1 MAEHW
6 FRRLLRLYPTS
17 FRREFGD
24 LMIELFNQIRSDA
37 NLDTRLG
44 RARFT
49 WKVLRDFIVTASR
62 AWLAVIT
69 HRHVAQPGVSD
80 RLGWRGSLDRSGQD
94 VRYALRSLKKRP
106 GFTAV
111 IVMTLS
117 LGIGANTAI
126 FTLVNEIVL
135 RPLPIGNPSTVVD
148 IFADV
153 PGGNSFSGF
162 SYPDYIDYAERN
174 DVLTELVV
182 LTGRTARL
190 GAAGSGETIRVQ
202 FVSVNY
208 FDLLSIRPAMGRGFR
223 PEEGIR
229 GSANTVAI
237 VSHGYW
243 QRRAGS
249 DPAFLGST
257 ILLNETP
264 FTVIGITAEGFQ
276 GTFIGFPME
285 LWAPIA
291 SAELIL
297 PNFDLTDRA
306 SQGFELMGRLKA
318 NVSISRAQ
326 AAFDLIARELE
337 SEHPA
342 EKRGHRVGIVPTT
355 GIDHSMRGGVMGF
368 LAILMTITGLVLL
381 ITCLNV
387 GNMLL
392 ARATARQKEMAI
404 RVAMGA
410 RRGRLVRQ
418 LLTEALLLF
427 ALGGLGG
434 ALVAERSVRL
444 LLRVSSTQWPL
455 GFSLDLDWRVLSF
468 TAVIALGAALLAG
481 IFPAREALRQDPI
494 RALRVG
500 GDQDTQA
507 ASRLRSAFVVAQIA
521 GAVVLLTGAGLFVR
535 SLWEGVRIDPGF
547 EADRVAATTIN
558 LPETEYSEERGRL
571 LFTRLLEDVTRLPDV
586 TSASI
591 AMRRPIGVSLNPLR
605 IEVPGFEPKADR
617 PELLV
622 DANAI
627 DAKYLATLDIPI
639 LRGRDFLSADDRGP
653 PVVIVNE
660 TMAAR
665 FWRDRDPVG
674 QQFFVDGDA
683 VQVVGVAADS
693 RHLIQDDAPMAHFYV
708 PLAQNYSPRVQ
719 LLVRSDNNPLALR
732 SQLQAAIDGLD
743 PSLPPIHLVTPRET
757 INASLVP
764 QRVAASVTATLGL
777 IGLLLAAL
785 GVYGIVVHAVGRRTK
800 EIGIRMA
807 LGSSATAA
815 VGLVLSAGMKL
826 VIGGVVLG
834 TALSLAAAPLLRSF
848 LVGVHPADP
857 LTIGTVIATFL
868 TVASI
873 ACYLPARRATKIDP
887 TTTLRWE

>member
-24 LMIELFNQIRSDA
+24 LMIELFDQIRSDA

-126 FTLVNEIVL
+126 FTLVNEIIL

-182 LTGRTARL
+182 FTGRTARL
-190 GAAGSGETIRVQ
+190 GAAGSGETISVQ
-202 FVSVNY
+202 FASVNY
-208 FDLLSIRPAMGRGFR
+208 FDLLAVRPAMGRGFR

-229 GSANTVAI
+229 GSAHAVAI

-249 DPAFLGST
+249 DPSFLGST

-342 EKRGHRVGIVPTT
+342 EKRGHGVGIVPTT
-355 GIDHSMRGGVMGF
+355 GHRPFDAGWCDGVPCYINDDH
-368 LAILMTITGLVLL
+368 
-381 ITCLNV
+381 
-387 GNMLL
+387 
-392 ARATARQKEMAI
+392 
-404 RVAMGA
+404 
-410 RRGRLVRQ
+410 RR
-418 LLTEALLLF
+418 
-427 ALGGLGG
+427 
-434 ALVAERSVRL
+434 
-444 LLRVSSTQWPL
+444 
-455 GFSLDLDWRVLSF
+455 
-468 TAVIALGAALLAG
+468 
-481 IFPAREALRQDPI
+481 
-494 RALRVG
+494 
-500 GDQDTQA
+500 
-507 ASRLRSAFVVAQIA
+507 RSA
-521 GAVVLLTGAGLFVR
+521 
-535 SLWEGVRIDPGF
+535 DH
-547 EADRVAATTIN
+547 
-558 LPETEYSEERGRL
+558 
-571 LFTRLLEDVTRLPDV
+571 LLE
-586 TSASI
+586 
-591 AMRRPIGVSLNPLR
+591 RR
-605 IEVPGFEPKADR
+605 
-617 PELLV
+617 
-622 DANAI
+622 
-627 DAKYLATLDIPI
+627 
-639 LRGRDFLSADDRGP
+639 
-653 PVVIVNE
+653 
-660 TMAAR
+660 
-665 FWRDRDPVG
+665 
-674 QQFFVDGDA
+674 
-683 VQVVGVAADS
+683 
-693 RHLIQDDAPMAHFYV
+693 
-708 PLAQNYSPRVQ
+708 
-719 LLVRSDNNPLALR
+719 
-732 SQLQAAIDGLD
+732 
-743 PSLPPIHLVTPRET
+743 
-757 INASLVP
+757 
-764 QRVAASVTATLGL
+764 
-777 IGLLLAAL
+777 
-785 GVYGIVVHAVGRRTK
+785 
-800 EIGIRMA
+800 
-807 LGSSATAA
+807 
-815 VGLVLSAGMKL
+815 
-826 VIGGVVLG
+826 
-834 TALSLAAAPLLRSF
+834 
-848 LVGVHPADP
+848 
-857 LTIGTVIATFL
+857 
-868 TVASI
+868 
-873 ACYLPARRATKIDP
+873 
-887 TTTLRWE
+887 

>member
-6 FRRLLRLYPTS
+6 FRRLLRLYPAS

-24 LMIELFNQIRSDA
+24 LMIELFNEIRSDA
-37 NLDTRLG
+37 NLDTWFG

-49 WKVLRDFIVTASR
+49 WKVLRDFVVTAGH

-69 HRHVAQPGVSD
+69 HTHMAQPDAGE
-80 RLGWRGSLDRSGQD
+80 RHGWRGGLDRTIQD
-94 VRYALRSLKKRP
+94 VRYAFRSLKNRP

-135 RPLPIGNPSTVVD
+135 RPLPIGDPSTVVD

-153 PGGNSFSGF
+153 PGGNSFTGF
-162 SYPDYIDYAERN
+162 SYPDYVDYGERN

-223 PEEGIR
+223 QEEGIR

-243 QRRAGS
+243 QRRAGG
-249 DPAFLGST
+249 DPSFLGST

-285 LWAPIA
+285 IWAPLA

-297 PNFDLTDRA
+297 PNFDLSDRA
-306 SQGFELMGRLKA
+306 SQGFELIGRLKPD
-318 NVSISRAQ
+318 VSISQAQ
-326 AAFDLIARELE
+326 AAFGLIARELE

-342 EKRGHRVGIVPTT
+342 EKRGHGVGIVPTT

-427 ALGGLGG
+427 TLGG
-434 ALVAERSVRL
+434 ALVAERSVRT
-444 LLRVSSTQWPL
+444 LLRLSSTQWPL

-468 TAVIALGAALLAG
+468 TAAIALGAALLAG
-481 IFPAREALRQDPI
+481 LFPVREALRQDPI

-500 GDQDTQA
+500 GNQDTRA
-507 ASRLRSAFVVAQIA
+507 AGRLRSAFVVVQIA

-558 LPETEYSEERGRL
+558 LPETEYGEERGRL
-571 LFTRLLEDVTRLPDV
+571 LFEQLLDDVMRLPEV

-591 AMRRPIGVSLNPLR
+591 AMRRPIGVSLNPRR
-605 IEVPGFEPKADR
+605 IEVPGFEPPADR

-627 DAKYLATLDIPI
+627 DTTYLATMDIPL
-639 LRGRDFLSADDRGP
+639 LRGRDFLPSDDRGP
-653 PVVIVNE
+653 PVAIVNR

-665 FWRDRDPVG
+665 FWRDGHPVG

-683 VQVVGVAADS
+683 LQVIGVAADS
-693 RHLIQDDAPMAHFYV
+693 RHLIQDDAPMAHFYL

-719 LLVRSDNNPLALR
+719 LLVRSDANPLTLR
-732 SQLQAAIDGLD
+732 SQIQAAIDGLD
-743 PSLPPIHLVTPRET
+743 PSLPPIDLVTPRET
-757 INASLVP
+757 IDASLLP
-764 QRVAASVTATLGL
+764 QRVAASVTAMLGL

-785 GVYGIVVHAVGRRTK
+785 GVYGIVVHAVSRRTK

-826 VIGGVVLG
+826 VIGGVVIG

-857 LTIGTVIATFL
+857 LTIGTVVFAFL

-873 ACYLPARRATKIDP
+873 ACLLPARAATKIDP

>member
-6 FRRLLRLYPTS
+6 FRHLLRLYPRS

-24 LMIELFNQIRSDA
+24 LMIELFNEIRSDA
-37 NLDTRLG
+37 NLDTRFG

-69 HRHVAQPGVSD
+69 HTHTHAEQPHAGD
-80 RLGWRGSLDRSGQD
+80 RRGWIDRTGQD
-94 VRYALRSLKKRP
+94 VRYALRTLKKRP
-106 GFTAV
+106 GFTLV

-126 FTLVNEIVL
+126 FTIVNEIVL
-135 RPLPIGNPSTVVD
+135 RPLPIGDPSTVVD

-162 SYPDYIDYAERN
+162 SYPDYLDYRERN
-174 DVLTELVV
+174 DVLADLLVF
-182 LTGRTARL
+182 TGRGVRL

-202 FVSVNY
+202 FTSVNY
-208 FDLLSIRPAMGRGFR
+208 FDLLSVRPAMGRGFR

-229 GSANTVAI
+229 GSANTVAV

-243 QRRAGS
+243 QRRAGG
-249 DPAFLGST
+249 DPSLLGST

-285 LWAPIA
+285 IWAPLE

-297 PNFDLTDRA
+297 PNFGLSDRA
-306 SQGFELMGRLKA
+306 SQGFELLGRLKSD
-318 NVSISRAQ
+318 VSVSQAQ
-326 AAFDLIARELE
+326 ASFDLIARELE

-342 EKRGHRVGIVPTT
+342 EKRGHGVGIVPTT
-355 GIDHSMRGGVMGF
+355 GIDHAMRGGVMGF
-368 LAILMTITGLVLL
+368 LGILMAITGLVLL

-392 ARATARQKEMAI
+392 ARATARGKEMAI
-404 RVAMGA
+404 RIAMGA

-427 ALGGLGG
+427 TLGGLGG

-444 LLRVSSTQWPL
+444 LLRASSTQWPL
-455 GFSLDLDWRVLSF
+455 GFSLDLDWRVLTF
-468 TAVIALGAALLAG
+468 TAVVALGAALLAG
-481 IFPAREALRQDPI
+481 LFPAREALRQDPI
-494 RALRVG
+494 GALRVG
-500 GDQDTQA
+500 GDHDTRA

-547 EADRVAATTIN
+547 EADRVAGATIN
-558 LPETEYSEERGRL
+558 LPETEYTEERGRL
-571 LFTRLLEDVTRLPDV
+571 LFTQLLDDVTRLPDV
-586 TSASI
+586 TAASM
-591 AMRRPIGVSLNPLR
+591 AMRRPIGVSLNPRR
-605 IEVPGFEPKADR
+605 IDVPGFEPPADR

-627 DAKYLATLDIPI
+627 DTTYLATMDIPI
-639 LRGRDFLSADDRGP
+639 LTGRDFLPADDRGP
-653 PVVIVNE
+653 PVAIVNR
-660 TMAAR
+660 TMAER

-674 QQFFVDGDA
+674 QQFFVDNDA
-683 VQVVGVAADS
+683 VQVIGVAADS
-693 RHLIQDDAPMAHFYV
+693 RHLIQDDATMAHFY
-708 PLAQNYSPRVQ
+708 LLLSQNYSPRTQ
-719 LLVRSDNNPLALR
+719 LLVRSDADPLALR
-732 SQLQAAIDGLD
+732 SQVQEAIDALD

-757 INASLVP
+757 INGSLLP
-764 QRVAASVTATLGL
+764 QRVAASVTTTLGL

-785 GVYGIVVHAVGRRTK
+785 GVYGIVVHAVSRRTK

-807 LGSSATAA
+807 LGSNATAA
-815 VGLVLSAGMKL
+815 VGLVLRASMKL

-857 LTIGTVIATFL
+857 LTIGTVIVTFL

-873 ACYLPARRATKIDP
+873 ACFLPARRATKIDP

>member
-6 FRRLLRLYPTS
+6 FRRLLRLYPAS

-24 LMIELFNQIRSDA
+24 LMIELFNEIRSDA
-37 NLDTRLG
+37 NLDTWFG

-49 WKVLRDFIVTASR
+49 WKVLRDFVVTAGR

-69 HRHVAQPGVSD
+69 HTHMAQPDAGE
-80 RLGWRGSLDRSGQD
+80 RHGWRGGLDRTIQD
-94 VRYALRSLKKRP
+94 VRYAFRSLKNRP

-135 RPLPIGNPSTVVD
+135 RPLPIGDPSTVVD

-153 PGGNSFSGF
+153 PGGNSFTGF
-162 SYPDYIDYAERN
+162 SYPDYVDYGERN

-223 PEEGIR
+223 QEEGIR

-243 QRRAGS
+243 QRRAGG
-249 DPAFLGST
+249 DPSFLGST

-285 LWAPIA
+285 IWAPLA

-297 PNFDLTDRA
+297 PNFDLSDRA
-306 SQGFELMGRLKA
+306 SQGFELIGRLKPD
-318 NVSISRAQ
+318 VSISQAQ
-326 AAFDLIARELE
+326 AAFGLIARELE

-342 EKRGHRVGIVPTT
+342 EKRGHGVGIVPTT

-427 ALGGLGG
+427 TLGGLGG
-434 ALVAERSVRL
+434 ALVAERSVRT
-444 LLRVSSTQWPL
+444 LLRLSSTQWPL

-468 TAVIALGAALLAG
+468 TAAIALGAALLAG
-481 IFPAREALRQDPI
+481 LFPVREALRQDPI

-500 GDQDTQA
+500 GNQDTRA
-507 ASRLRSAFVVAQIA
+507 AGRLCSAFVVVQIA

-558 LPETEYSEERGRL
+558 LPETEYGEERGRL
-571 LFTRLLEDVTRLPDV
+571 LFEQLLDDVMRLPEV

-591 AMRRPIGVSLNPLR
+591 AMRRPIGVSLNPRR
-605 IEVPGFEPKADR
+605 IEVPGFEPPADR

-627 DAKYLATLDIPI
+627 DTTYLATMDIPL
-639 LRGRDFLSADDRGP
+639 LRGRDFLPSDDRGP
-653 PVVIVNE
+653 PVAIVNR

-665 FWRDRDPVG
+665 FWRDGHPVG
-674 QQFFVDGDA
+674 QQFFVD
-683 VQVVGVAADS
+683 VGRLTGHRRCCRQPALDS
-693 RHLIQDDAPMAHFYV
+693 RRRTDG
-708 PLAQNYSPRVQ
+708 PLLPSVGAKLFAARTIA
-719 LLVRSDNNPLALR
+719 RSLRCQPLDVTLT
-732 SQLQAAIDGLD
+732 D
-743 PSLPPIHLVTPRET
+743 PSGDRR
-757 INASLVP
+757 S
-764 QRVAASVTATLGL
+764 RSK
-777 IGLLLAAL
+777 LAAHRSR
-785 GVYGIVVHAVGRRTK
+785 Y
-800 EIGIRMA
+800 
-807 LGSSATAA
+807 
-815 VGLVLSAGMKL
+815 
-826 VIGGVVLG
+826 
-834 TALSLAAAPLLRSF
+834 AP
-848 LVGVHPADP
+848 GND
-857 LTIGTVIATFL
+857 
-868 TVASI
+868 
-873 ACYLPARRATKIDP
+873 
-887 TTTLRWE
+887 

>member
-6 FRRLLRLYPTS
+6 FRRLLRLYPAS

-24 LMIELFNQIRSDA
+24 LMIELFNEIRSDA
-37 NLDTRLG
+37 NLDTWFG

-49 WKVLRDFIVTASR
+49 WKVLRDFVVTAGR

-69 HRHVAQPGVSD
+69 HTHMAQPDAGE
-80 RLGWRGSLDRSGQD
+80 RHGWRGGLDRTIQD
-94 VRYALRSLKKRP
+94 VRYAFRSLKNRP

-135 RPLPIGNPSTVVD
+135 RPLPIGDPSTVVD

-153 PGGNSFSGF
+153 PGGNSFTGF
-162 SYPDYIDYAERN
+162 SYPDYVDYGERN

-223 PEEGIR
+223 QEEGIR

-243 QRRAGS
+243 QRRAGG
-249 DPAFLGST
+249 DPSFLGST

-285 LWAPIA
+285 IWAPLA

-297 PNFDLTDRA
+297 PNFDLSDRA
-306 SQGFELMGRLKA
+306 SQGFELLGRLKPD
-318 NVSISRAQ
+318 VSISQAQ
-326 AAFDLIARELE
+326 AAFGLIARELE

-342 EKRGHRVGIVPTT
+342 EKRGHGVGIVPTT

-368 LAILMTITGLVLL
+368 LAILMTIAGLVLL

-434 ALVAERSVRL
+434 ALVAERSVRM
-444 LLRVSSTQWPL
+444 LLRLSSTQWPL

-468 TAVIALGAALLAG
+468 TAAIALGAALLAG
-481 IFPAREALRQDPI
+481 LFPVREALRQDPI
-494 RALRVG
+494 CALRVG
-500 GDQDTQA
+500 GNQDTRA
-507 ASRLRSAFVVAQIA
+507 AGRLRSAFVVVQIA
-521 GAVVLLTGAGLFVR
+521 GRGGAFDRRGIVRTVLVGGRAHRSGFRSRSRGRHHHQSARDRIWRGARPSAFR
-535 SLWEGVRIDPGF
+535 
-547 EADRVAATTIN
+547 AAT
-558 LPETEYSEERGRL
+558 R
-571 LFTRLLEDVTRLPDV
+571 
-586 TSASI
+586 
-591 AMRRPIGVSLNPLR
+591 
-605 IEVPGFEPKADR
+605 
-617 PELLV
+617 
-622 DANAI
+622 
-627 DAKYLATLDIPI
+627 
-639 LRGRDFLSADDRGP
+639 
-653 PVVIVNE
+653 
-660 TMAAR
+660 
-665 FWRDRDPVG
+665 
-674 QQFFVDGDA
+674 
-683 VQVVGVAADS
+683 
-693 RHLIQDDAPMAHFYV
+693 
-708 PLAQNYSPRVQ
+708 
-719 LLVRSDNNPLALR
+719 
-732 SQLQAAIDGLD
+732 
-743 PSLPPIHLVTPRET
+743 
-757 INASLVP
+757 
-764 QRVAASVTATLGL
+764 
-777 IGLLLAAL
+777 
-785 GVYGIVVHAVGRRTK
+785 
-800 EIGIRMA
+800 
-807 LGSSATAA
+807 
-815 VGLVLSAGMKL
+815 
-826 VIGGVVLG
+826 
-834 TALSLAAAPLLRSF
+834 
-848 LVGVHPADP
+848 
-857 LTIGTVIATFL
+857 
-868 TVASI
+868 
-873 ACYLPARRATKIDP
+873 
-887 TTTLRWE
+887 

>member
-1 MAEHW
+1 M
-6 FRRLLRLYPTS
+6 
-17 FRREFGD
+17 
-24 LMIELFNQIRSDA
+24 
-37 NLDTRLG
+37 
-44 RARFT
+44 
-49 WKVLRDFIVTASR
+49 
-62 AWLAVIT
+62 
-69 HRHVAQPGVSD
+69 
-80 RLGWRGSLDRSGQD
+80 
-94 VRYALRSLKKRP
+94 
-106 GFTAV
+106 
-111 IVMTLS
+111 
-117 LGIGANTAI
+117 
-126 FTLVNEIVL
+126 
-135 RPLPIGNPSTVVD
+135 
-148 IFADV
+148 
-153 PGGNSFSGF
+153 
-162 SYPDYIDYAERN
+162 
-174 DVLTELVV
+174 LTELVV

-249 DPAFLGST
+249 DLSFLGST

-285 LWAPIA
+285 IWAPLA

-297 PNFDLTDRA
+297 PNFDLSDRA
-306 SQGFELMGRLKA
+306 SQGFELIGRLKPD
-318 NVSISRAQ
+318 VSISQAQ
-326 AAFDLIARELE
+326 AAFGLIARELE

-342 EKRGHRVGIVPTT
+342 EKRGHGVGIVPTT

-434 ALVAERSVRL
+434 ALVAERSVRT
-444 LLRVSSTQWPL
+444 LLRLSSTQWPL

-468 TAVIALGAALLAG
+468 TAAIALGAALLAG
-481 IFPAREALRQDPI
+481 LFPVREALRQDPI

-500 GDQDTQA
+500 GNQDTRA
-507 ASRLRSAFVVAQIA
+507 AGRLRSAFVVVQIA

-558 LPETEYSEERGRL
+558 LPETEYGEVRGRL
-571 LFTRLLEDVTRLPDV
+571 LFEQLLDDVMRLPAV

-591 AMRRPIGVSLNPLR
+591 AMRRPIGVSLNPRR
-605 IEVPGFEPKADR
+605 IEVPGFEPPADR

-627 DAKYLATLDIPI
+627 DTTYLATMDIPL
-639 LRGRDFLSADDRGP
+639 LRGRDFLPSDDRGP
-653 PVVIVNE
+653 PVAIVNR
-660 TMAAR
+660 TMAER
-665 FWRDRDPVG
+665 FWRDGHPVG

-683 VQVVGVAADS
+683 LQVIGVAADS
-693 RHLIQDDAPMAHFYV
+693 RHLIQDDAPMAHFY
-708 PLAQNYSPRVQ
+708 
-719 LLVRSDNNPLALR
+719 
-732 SQLQAAIDGLD
+732 
-743 PSLPPIHLVTPRET
+743 LP
-757 INASLVP
+757 
-764 QRVAASVTATLGL
+764 
-777 IGLLLAAL
+777 
-785 GVYGIVVHAVGRRTK
+785 
-800 EIGIRMA
+800 
-807 LGSSATAA
+807 
-815 VGLVLSAGMKL
+815 
-826 VIGGVVLG
+826 
-834 TALSLAAAPLLRSF
+834 
-848 LVGVHPADP
+848 
-857 LTIGTVIATFL
+857 
-868 TVASI
+868 
-873 ACYLPARRATKIDP
+873 
-887 TTTLRWE
+887 